1 MSPPKLQ
8 RHSDLGVVNLDHFQT
23 PYHFNREVS
32 KMVAS
37 ANYIQRT
44 DYMEFPAKARG
55 LRIQAGLKKA
65 NVFIKYYYY
74 S

>member
-1 MSPPKLQ
+1 
-8 RHSDLGVVNLDHFQT
+8 
-23 PYHFNREVS
+23 
-32 KMVAS
+32 MVAS

-44 DYMEFPAKARG
+44 DYMDFPAKARG